1 MKICRESKGRGPS
14 LIRDVRYAGESDAQ
28 KLDIYVPGAD
38 GPFPVIIWMHPGGFF
53 EGDKNGRG
61 AKDPLSMVDM
71 DELTQPMLA
80 RGYAVASINYRLSH
94 EARFPSLIY
103 DAKAAVRWVRANAAT
118 PTPTRAASH
127 RGAPPPA
134 DTSPP
139 SLRVSEGASEVED
152 LSMGN
157 PKQSS
162 GVAAAVDWYGP
173 TDFLTMDSQTKQ
185 LGLDPWQGGHEASS
199 SPESLL
205 LGGPLRSLPE
215 KCRAS
220 SPLSYAGPAHAPRYI
235 QHGRKEDIVPYLQSV
250 QLVERLEGVGGEGC
264 EVVFEIVEGVGHAHP
279 YFFRRENINRMLDFL
294 DRYLKP
300 TQLERTP

>member
-1 MKICRESKGRGPS
+1 
-14 LIRDVRYAGESDAQ
+14 
-28 KLDIYVPGAD
+28 
-38 GPFPVIIWMHPGGFF
+38 
-53 EGDKNGRG
+53 
-61 AKDPLSMVDM
+61 MVDM

-118 PTPTRAASH
+118 HDFNPGRIASW
-127 RGAPPPA
+127 GSSAGGYLSA
-134 DTSPP
+134 F
-139 SLRVSEGASEVED
+139 LAVSEGASEVED

-220 SPLSYAGPAHAPRYI
+220 SPLSYAGPAHAPLYI
-235 QHGRKEDIVPYLQSV
+235 QHGRKDDIVPYLQSV
-250 QLVERLEGVGGEGC
+250 QLVERLEGVGGGR